1 MRIVREKMLYQL
13 TFLPRFFPVNCYLVE
28 EKDSLTLID
37 AALPYSASGILKAA
51 DQIGKPITRI
61 VFTHTHED
69 HIGAIDNLKKRLPNA
84 SVYMSQ
90 RDYRLFSGD
99 FTLDSEEPQNPIRG
113 GIPKLGKVSTKI
125 DHFIQEDSYIGSLAP
140 IFTPGHTPGSM
151 SFLDQRTNALI
162 AGDSFQVRGG
172 IAVSGQLKP
181 LFPFPAFGTWSKELA
196 LKSAEKL
203 HELNP
208 SLLAV
213 GHGKILSQPLKLMG
227 KAIQQAKVKIE
238 KRR

>member
-61 VFTHTHED
+61 VFT
-69 HIGAIDNLKKRLPNA
+69 
-84 SVYMSQ
+84 
-90 RDYRLFSGD
+90 
-99 FTLDSEEPQNPIRG
+99 LDSEEPQNPIRG
-113 GIPKLGKVSTKI
+113 GIPKLGKISTEI
-125 DHFIQEDSYIGSLAP
+125 DHFIKEESYIGSLVP

-151 SFLDQRTNALI
+151 SFLDQRMNALI

-172 IAVSGQLKP
+172 VAVSGQLKP

-203 HELNP
+203 YELNP

-213 GHGKILSQPLKLMG
+213 GHGRVLSQPLKMME

>member
-113 GIPKLGKVSTKI
+113 EY
-125 DHFIQEDSYIGSLAP
+125 Q
-140 IFTPGHTPGSM
+140 
-151 SFLDQRTNALI
+151 N
-162 AGDSFQVRGG
+162 
-172 IAVSGQLKP
+172 
-181 LFPFPAFGTWSKELA
+181 
-196 LKSAEKL
+196 
-203 HELNP
+203 
-208 SLLAV
+208 
-213 GHGKILSQPLKLMG
+213 
-227 KAIQQAKVKIE
+227 
-238 KRR
+238 

>member
-51 DQIGKPITRI
+51 DRIGKPITRI

-69 HIGAIDNLKKRLPNA
+69 HIGAIDTLKKSLPNA

-99 FTLDSEEPQNPIRG
+99 LTLDCEEPQNPIRG
-113 GIPKLGKVSTKI
+113 GVPKLGKISTEV
-125 DHFIQEDSYIGSLAP
+125 DHFIEEESYIGSLAS

-172 IAVSGQLKP
+172 VAVSGQLKP
-181 LFPFPAFGTWSKELA
+181 LFPFPAFGTWSKELS

-203 HELNP
+203 YQLNP

-213 GHGKILSQPLKLMG
+213 GYGRLLSRPLKLMG
-227 KAIQQAKVKIE
+227 KAIQQAKVKME
-238 KRR
+238 KRG

>member
-1 MRIVREKMLYQL
+1 M
-13 TFLPRFFPVNCYLVE
+13 NCYLVE

-69 HIGAIDNLKKRLPNA
+69 HIGAIDNVKKSLPNA

-99 FTLDSEEPQNPIRG
+99 FTLNSEEPQNPIRG
-113 GIPKLGKVSTKI
+113 GIPKLGKISTKI
-125 DHFIQEDSYIGSLAP
+125 DHFIEEESYIGSLAP
-140 IFTPGHTPGSM
+140 ILHLDIHLGLCL
-151 SFLDQRTNALI
+151 LDQRTNALI

-172 IAVSGQLKP
+172 VAVSGQLKP

-203 HELNP
+203 YELNP

-213 GHGKILSQPLKLMG
+213 GHGRMLSQPLKMM
-227 KAIQQAKVKIE
+227 E
-238 KRR
+238 KQYNKQK